1 MSTESKNIPLGQPLT
16 YKELGELGIEG
27 WREHEPTNSKARK
40 HNLDLLDKY
49 FEYSVIGEKRNK
61 RYVLHEVK
69 VVEPV
74 KQSDSRRHYN
84 KQGKLIGVGKTSKTK
99 PATSKTESKTY
110 MDYVYT
116 SQPNIPVECLV
127 PLTKED
133 EERHEK
139 YASIVSVGGFFSQKE
154 LAWLFHEEV
163 KDTGKQKQIQLS
175 TWWQSFEWEETK
187 RVGKPTIYTIT
198 KVFDTPRQRIDF
210 TREIANF
217 KEQSLEVNFILSIL
231 DNDNLHEEVSS
242 YGLITGIKARDFY
255 VNMGLVNH
263 DYYYVRSQKH
273 ALSDW
278 LPVIEQDIIYRDI
291 DESAKRYTLGALK
304 RLLRQRVIID
314 YSYTYIWFE
323 RGGTEHLATDEEHL
337 AIENA
342 IQETIK
348 YAQEIGFDKVT
359 SVINLF
365 DDTLKD
371 FQKQD
376 LINHFQ
382 EIVRRDVPK
391 FEYYCRG
398 YKLVYLKEPM
408 LKYVNNLASQQGL
421 ELVELGVLKRDSSH
435 SEHTQIQ
442 VRKVNKRNTSNK
454 HKQKQLINTVVD
466 LPRKTNTDDREQ
478 VLGKIKQQEQI
489 DSSVE
494 HGDYDKAVELLYEQQ
509 D

>member
-16 YKELGELGIEG
+16 LKELCELHGWTYVKQTKTIAKLEKQLGELY
-27 WREHEPTNSKARK
+27 N
-40 HNLDLLDKY
+40 
-49 FEYSVIGEKRNK
+49 FEIVGKGKGK

-99 PATSKTESKTY
+99 PTTSKSTSKSNKTY
-110 MDYVYT
+110 MDYVYA

-127 PLTKED
+127 PLDKQALEL
-133 EERHEK
+133 HEK
-139 YASIVSVGGFFSQKE
+139 YTSIVSVGGFFTYKE
-154 LAWLFHEEV
+154 LVWLFHEEE
-163 KDTGKQKQIQLS
+163 KQANSKIAQLS